1 MFGNLNSFHN
11 TVAESKEERDQ
22 HDKLLAVATK
32 TQRLLIICTALMFLV
47 VGLWLHFGSINEV
60 RTTQALIVEY
70 DNNLDN
76 SNQMD
81 TAEFLVWLGIED
93 ASLFKV
99 GTLVHMNCNQSSSNA
114 VSLNGQITGITPLAS
129 NEPNLTQVMTELVRG
144 QPYKVAISNG
154 DIDLNP
160 PTVDQKCWVQFEVGR
175 VSPIQY
181 FLSG

>member
-11 TVAESKEERDQ
+11 TVAESKAERDQ

-32 TQRLLIICTALMFLV
+32 TQRLLIICTALMFLL
-47 VGLWLHFGSINEV
+47 VGLWLYYGSINEI
-60 RTTQALIVEY
+60 RSTQAWIVEY

-81 TAEFLVWLGIED
+81 TTEFWVWLGAED
-93 ASLFKV
+93 ASRIKV
-99 GTLVHMNCNQSSSNA
+99 GTPVHMDCNQSSSNI
-114 VSLNGQITGITPLAS
+114 VTLNGQITGITPLAS
-129 NEPNLTQVMTELVRG
+129 NEPNLTQVMTELARG
-144 QPYKVAISNG
+144 QPYKVGISNG

-160 PTVDQKCWVQFEVGR
+160 STVDQKCWVQFEVGK

-181 FLSG
+181 FFSG